1 MQSFTLRPADWE
13 DLPAFKHIA
22 RTTLTEDVS
31 VFFDP
36 NKLLEDKKIG
46 FEYIMAAERNGE
58 VVGFC
63 CRYACRDADTPYC
76 AEIFSLFVLPK
87 AQHSGIG
94 RAFVEDALAILYIS
108 GFKICKVWLPAGNR
122 RAHEFFEAAGFTR
135 DGTSRVVQCGEVPH
149 LFYRYEH
156 PLTRPDWRGL
166 LNTPAALLRGFHLP
180 QTFCKL
186 AESRPAKTGKVPL
199 YNIPLWVYTAYVYPW
214 RYKGE
219 TCRPGRSITCLGSF
233 RFGIYRKWFE
243 KGKKK

>member
-22 RTTLTEDVS
+22 CTTLTEDIPAL
-31 VFFDP
+31 FDP

-46 FEYIMAAERNGE
+46 FEYIMAAEQNGE

-63 CRYACRDADTPYC
+63 CRYACRDADTSYC
-76 AEIFSLFVLPK
+76 AEIFSLCVLPK

-122 RAHEFFEAAGFTR
+122 RAREFFEAAGFTR

-156 PLTRPDWRGL
+156 PLTRPD
-166 LNTPAALLRGFHLP
+166 
-180 QTFCKL
+180 K
-186 AESRPAKTGKVPL
+186 K
-199 YNIPLWVYTAYVYPW
+199 Y
-214 RYKGE
+214 
-219 TCRPGRSITCLGSF
+219 
-233 RFGIYRKWFE
+233 YR
-243 KGKKK
+243 

>member
-1 MQSFTLRPADWE
+1 MQSFTLRPADWG

-22 RTTLTEDVS
+22 RTTLTEDIPAL
-31 VFFDP
+31 FDP

-46 FEYIMAAERNGE
+46 FEYIMAAEQNGE

-76 AEIFSLFVLPK
+76 AEIFSLCVLPK

-122 RAHEFFEAAGFTR
+122 RACEFFEAAGFTR
-135 DGTSRVVQCGEVPH
+135 DGTSRVVQCGEAPH

-156 PLTRPDWRGL
+156 PLTRPD
-166 LNTPAALLRGFHLP
+166 
-180 QTFCKL
+180 K
-186 AESRPAKTGKVPL
+186 K
-199 YNIPLWVYTAYVYPW
+199 Y
-214 RYKGE
+214 
-219 TCRPGRSITCLGSF
+219 
-233 RFGIYRKWFE
+233 YR
-243 KGKKK
+243 